1 MENILNNLNDIQLN
15 AVKDT
20 NGAQLILAGAGSG
33 KTRVVTTK
41 IAYLIEEESV
51 NPQEILA
58 FTFTNKAAKEMKDRV
73 AILLNTNVDRMW
85 IGTFHSICV
94 RILRRDLNLVG
105 YTKNFTIFD
114 TTDQKTLIKE
124 CLKELNIDSKIYT
137 PNYIQGRISSLK
149 NEGIKASEF
158 EKFAYSP
165 MDKTILELYRLYEEK
180 LQNNNAFD
188 FDDLIIKVIELLN
201 SDSLV
206 RKYYQHRFRYVFVDE
221 YQDTNNIQYELIKI
235 LSNYHNNI
243 CAVGDAD
250 QSIYKWRGANINNIL
265 NFEKDFDNSKRVILS
280 QNYRSTKNIL
290 NSANAVIS
298 NNNERIKKDLW
309 TSNEDG
315 NLPTLFE
322 AQSGTEEA
330 YYVVDEINKL
340 INLGKSLNEIA
351 ILYRSN
357 SLSRAFEEQ
366 LIKNNIKYKVIGGIK
381 FYDRAEIKDI
391 LAYLRLIV
399 NTNDDISLRRIINSP
414 KRGIGDVTVDKLNEI
429 SLKENTSLYNS
440 LNFLETYS
448 NMFDQRAFKK
458 LESFKNLID
467 NLILKS
473 NNMNIFELV
482 EFLLDRVEYINLL
495 EKQNTIEAKSKIE
508 NIQEFLG
515 SIKLYE
521 EDDSEATLADF
532 ISGISLL
539 SDVDKTE
546 ELSEA
551 VSLLTVHSAKGLEF
565 ENVFLVALEEGIFP
579 SSYAEE
585 DEDLQEERRLMYVA
599 ITRAKENLNMSY
611 AKTRIRFGK
620 SERQMKSSF
629 IEELGETINKLN
641 VKSFLKKQ
649 FIPRETSKFTN
660 SYKNSFNKSNYDRQ
674 NLPDNS
680 YKSDKPFEVSK
691 NVKHKKWG
699 LGTITQIK
707 NSDGDELVTVL
718 FDSGE
723 LKTFIGSLAPM
734 EVIDE

>member
-73 AILLNTNVDRMW
+73 AILLNANVDRMW

-649 FIPRETSKFTN
+649 FIPRETSNFTN

>member
-482 EFLLDRVEYINLL
+482 EFLLERVEYINLL

-649 FIPRETSKFTN
+649 FIPRETSNFTN

>member
-521 EDDSEATLADF
+521 EADSEATLADF

-579 SSYAEE
+579 SSYAEG

-723 LKTFIGSLAPM
+723 LKTFIGSLTPM

>member
-495 EKQNTIEAKSKIE
+495 EKQNTIETKSKIE

-521 EDDSEATLADF
+521 EADSEATLADF

-579 SSYAEE
+579 SSYAEG

-723 LKTFIGSLAPM
+723 LKTFIGSLASM

>member
-149 NEGIKASEF
+149 NEGVKASEF

-495 EKQNTIEAKSKIE
+495 EKQNTIETKSKIE

-521 EDDSEATLADF
+521 EADSEATLADF

-579 SSYAEE
+579 SSYAEG

-649 FIPRETSKFTN
+649 FIPRETSNFTN

>member
-149 NEGIKASEF
+149 NEGVKASEF

-579 SSYAEE
+579 SSYAEG

-723 LKTFIGSLAPM
+723 LKTFIGSLASM

>member
-206 RKYYQHRFRYVFVDE
+206 RKYYQNRFRYVFVDE

>member
-649 FIPRETSKFTN
+649 FIPRETSNFTN

-699 LGTITQIK
+699 LGTITQVK

>member
-579 SSYAEE
+579 SSYAEG

>member
-521 EDDSEATLADF
+521 EADSEATLADF

>member
-1 MENILNNLNDIQLN
+1 MENILNNLNVIQLN

-482 EFLLDRVEYINLL
+482 EFLLERVEYINLL

-649 FIPRETSKFTN
+649 FIPRETSNFTN

>member
-206 RKYYQHRFRYVFVDE
+206 RKYYQNRFRYVFVDE

-482 EFLLDRVEYINLL
+482 EFLLERVEYINLL

-579 SSYAEE
+579 SSYAEG

>member
-1 MENILNNLNDIQLN
+1 MENILNNLNVIQLN

>member
-149 NEGIKASEF
+149 NEGVKASEF

-495 EKQNTIEAKSKIE
+495 EKQNTIETKSKIE

-521 EDDSEATLADF
+521 EADSEATLADF

-723 LKTFIGSLAPM
+723 LKTFIGSLASM

>member
-206 RKYYQHRFRYVFVDE
+206 RKYYQNRFRYVFVDE

-579 SSYAEE
+579 SSYAEG

>member
-723 LKTFIGSLAPM
+723 LKTFIGSLTPM